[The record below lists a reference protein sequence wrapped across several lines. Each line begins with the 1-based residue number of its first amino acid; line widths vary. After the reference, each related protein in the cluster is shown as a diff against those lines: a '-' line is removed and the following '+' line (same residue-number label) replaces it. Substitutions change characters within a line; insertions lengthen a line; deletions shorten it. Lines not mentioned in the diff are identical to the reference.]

1 MKRAVFLI
9 FVLLFAVLSTG
20 CSGADK
26 KTAPAGTEKS
36 DVSVATPIPSQ
47 ESIPDRAETGE
58 TEEVKMEKELH
69 LAVNDVELSVDW
81 EINESV
87 DALIDLV
94 SSGPLTV
101 KMSMYGGFEQVGAL
115 GTSLPRS
122 DSQTTTRA
130 GDIVLYSGNQ
140 IVVFYGSNS
149 WAYTRLGRIADK
161 TEAEL
166 AELLGSSDVTITL
179 TWK

>member
-1 MKRAVFLI
+1 
-9 FVLLFAVLSTG
+9 
-20 CSGADK
+20 
-26 KTAPAGTEKS
+26 
-36 DVSVATPIPSQ
+36 
-47 ESIPDRAETGE
+47 
-58 TEEVKMEKELH
+58 MEKELH

-81 EINESV
+81 EINKSV

-101 KMSMYGGFEQVGAL
+101 KMSMYGGFEQVGSL

-166 AELLGSSDVTITL
+166 TELLGNSNVTVTL